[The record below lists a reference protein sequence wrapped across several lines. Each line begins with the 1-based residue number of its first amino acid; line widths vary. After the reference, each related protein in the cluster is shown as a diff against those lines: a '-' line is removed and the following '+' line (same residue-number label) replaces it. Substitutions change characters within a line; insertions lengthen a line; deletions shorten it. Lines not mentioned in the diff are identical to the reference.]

1 MAETINPR
9 FYATLSPTVRQFM
22 TEAMPFS
29 NWGQTYFDIR
39 LMELALADSMFGN
52 VFTTGGRRALDL
64 GCGIGVASV
73 FLADYFACVDGTD
86 IEELGVAFRIDRPAP
101 IVGTE
106 LLTRLAFNRVQLHCG
121 DTLAFLAERPDS
133 YDFIFSHFV
142 MEHVPELNP
151 LCTAMYDALRP
162 GARTFHIVPNTHDTV
177 NQLLMRNLQ
186 PIWPNI
192 KQAWQNRKNK
202 QRCEGRLQG
211 ALFTPLTHSEFLSD
225 YRDQFEVNS
234 SDRYLFPLIGAGF
247 RILDM
252 KPMREH
258 AYGILAQ
265 KP

>member
-1 MAETINPR
+1 MANATNPR
-9 FYATLSPTVRQFM
+9 FYTALSSNVRQFM
-22 TEAMPFS
+22 QEAMPFS

-39 LMELALADSMFGN
+39 LMELVLADSMFDS
-52 VFTTGGRRALDL
+52 VFSAGGRCALDV
-64 GCGIGVASV
+64 GCGIGLASV
-73 FLADYFACVDGTD
+73 FIADYFDRVDGTD
-86 IEELGVAFRIDRPAP
+86 IDELGVAFRIDRAAP
-101 IVGTE
+101 YVGAD
-106 LLTRLAFNRVQLHCG
+106 LLNRLAIDRVHLHCG
-121 DTLAFLAERPDS
+121 DTITFLADRRDS

-151 LCTAMYDALRP
+151 LCTAMFDALRP

-177 NQLLMRNLQ
+177 NQLLLRNMQ
-186 PIWPNI
+186 PLWPNI
-192 KQAWQNRKNK
+192 KQAWRNRKNK

-211 ALFTPLTHSEFLSD
+211 TLFTPLTHSEFLSD
-225 YRDQFEVNS
+225 YRDQFDVNS

-258 AYGILAQ
+258 AFGILAQ